1 MKSLTPLAVAAVF
14 VLAACTTTAPSP
26 TPTPAESPAPTPVA
40 AAPPAPPNEQPPP
53 ARIAY
58 SIPVEYHKLENGL
71 KVVLSPDHTAPT
83 ASVAVYY
90 NIGFRVEPRD
100 RTGFA
105 HLFEH
110 LMFQGSDNLGKL
122 EFVKLVQSNGGVLNG
137 STRFDFTNYFEIV
150 PAHTLET
157 VLWAESDRMRS
168 LAITP
173 ENLKNQQEVVKNE
186 VRVNV
191 LNRPYGGFP
200 WLDMPQY
207 ANTNWYNAHNFYGD
221 LTELD
226 AATIDDAKS
235 FFKTYYAPNNAVLIV
250 AGDTTAAEVKRLAEK
265 HFGSIPRQPQ
275 PPPADL
281 SEPPQTAPK
290 SFTRTDKLARTPAI
304 AVAWHLPP
312 RMTKDFFA
320 LSVLDPL
327 LNSDDS
333 ARMYRKLVR
342 EDRLAMASQGGFNF
356 LGPNWDMKGP
366 MLYTMRVDYFND
378 KTAEQVIAAIES
390 VLDEVRKNGITAAEL
405 AQAKTTM
412 RSAFLDDMEAGGMP
426 LFGRANLLG
435 VFALFD
441 DDPGRINTILGEL
454 DKVTLDDVKAAAAKW
469 LVPTNRTSI
478 DSRPAAKPSAGLPAD
493 PSAVVS
499 TEAEA
504 SAKVGG
510 AQ

>member
-1 MKSLTPLAVAAVF
+1 MRFLSL
-14 VLAACTTTAPSP
+14 LAAGLLFV
-26 TPTPAESPAPTPVA
+26 PAPV
-40 AAPPAPPNEQPPP
+40 PAQTFTV
-53 ARIAY
+53 
-58 SIPVEYHKLENGL
+58 PVEYFKLDNGL
-71 KVVLSPDHTAPT
+71 KVVVSPDRSAP
-83 ASVAVYY
+83 VVLVEVIY
-90 NIGFRVEPRD
+90 NIGFRVEPKG

-110 LMFQGSDNLGKL
+110 MMFQGSAN
-122 EFVKLVQSNGGVLNG
+122 VKKMEHVSLMQEAGGIVNG
-137 STRFDFTNYFEIV
+137 STRFDYTNYYQSL
-150 PAHTLET
+150 PSNGLERA
-157 VLWAESDRMRS
+157 LFLEADRMRS
-168 LAITP
+168 LDVTA
-173 ENLKNQQEVVKNE
+173 ENLKNQQNVVSEE

-191 LNRPYGGFP
+191 LNQPHGAFDWIEIWER
-200 WLDMPQY
+200 
-207 ANTNWYNAHNFYGD
+207 ANTNWHNAHDFYGALD
-221 LTELD
+221 ELA
-226 AATIDDAKS
+226 AATLDDVRS
-235 FFKTYYAPNNAVLIV
+235 FFKTYYAPNNAVLVV

-265 HFGSIPRQPQ
+265 HFGSIPPQPQ

-290 SFTRTDKLARTPAI
+290 RFTRTDKLARTPAM

-312 RMTKDFFA
+312 RMSKDFFA

-342 EDRLAMASQGGFNF
+342 DERLAMSSQGGFNF

-366 MLYTMRVDYFND
+366 MLYTMRVDYLDD
-378 KTAEQVIAAIES
+378 KTADQVVTAIES
-390 VLDEVRKNGITAAEL
+390 VLDAVRKNGITAAEL

-469 LVPTNRTSI
+469 LVPSNRTVL
-478 DSRPAAKPSAGLPAD
+478 DSRPAAKP
-493 PSAVVS
+493 VS
-499 TEAEA
+499 
-504 SAKVGG
+504 GG
-510 AQ
+510 PR

>member
-1 MKSLTPLAVAAVF
+1 MRFLCS
-14 VLAACTTTAPSP
+14 LAALLLFVTAPV
-26 TPTPAESPAPTPVA
+26 PAQTFTV
-40 AAPPAPPNEQPPP
+40 
-53 ARIAY
+53 
-58 SIPVEYHKLENGL
+58 PVEYFKLDNGL
-71 KVVLSPDHTAPT
+71 KVVVSTDRSAP
-83 ASVAVYY
+83 VVLVEVIY
-90 NIGFRVEPRD
+90 NIGFRVEPKG

-110 LMFQGSDNLGKL
+110 MMFQGSAN
-122 EFVKLVQSNGGVLNG
+122 VKKMEHVSLMQEAGGVVNG
-137 STRFDFTNYFEIV
+137 STRFDYTNYFQAL
-150 PAHTLET
+150 PSNGLERA
-157 VLWAESDRMRS
+157 LFLEADRMRS
-168 LAITP
+168 LDVTA
-173 ENLKNQQEVVKNE
+173 ENLKNQQNVVSEE

-191 LNRPYGGFP
+191 LNQPHGAFDWIEIWER
-200 WLDMPQY
+200 
-207 ANTNWYNAHNFYGD
+207 ANTNWHNAHDFYGKLD
-221 LTELD
+221 ELE
-226 AATIDDAKS
+226 AATIEDVRA
-235 FFKTYYAPNNAVLIV
+235 FFKTYYAPNNAVLVV
-250 AGDTTAAEVKRLAEK
+250 AGDATAADVRKLAEK
-265 HFGSIPRQPQ
+265 HFGSIPSQPQ
-275 PPPADL
+275 PAPADL
-281 SEPPQTAPK
+281 TEPPQTAPK
-290 SFTRTDKLARTPAI
+290 SFTRSDKLARTPAV

-342 EDRLAMASQGGFNF
+342 EDRLAMSSQGAFNF

-378 KTAEQVIAAIES
+378 KSAEQVIAAIES
-390 VLDEVRKNGITAAEL
+390 VLDDVRKNGITAAEL

-454 DKVTLDDVKAAAAKW
+454 DKVTLDDVKAAASKW
-469 LVPTNRTSI
+469 FVPANRTSI
-478 DSRPAAKPSAGLPAD
+478 DSRPAGKTAN
-493 PSAVVS
+493 
-499 TEAEA
+499 
-504 SAKVGG
+504 GG